1 MDDGI
6 IDVNRHV
13 IQLLFRVFAITSCL
27 VFAPF
32 TAFLYGNREFVTI
45 GNIWRYPIVA
55 TMIAVL
61 CGVCVAAIYG
71 RLWGT
76 RITLICGWGV
86 FALFLYRNV
95 EGMVERYLPF
105 LNVPAELLWIL
116 LLLVG
121 VTAITQLAERS
132 TFLTPILLFSLTLS
146 VLPLAQYWYVGQNA
160 GSGLREGFA
169 TTSEDVWPVKPD
181 IYYLIL
187 DGLARTDVF
196 ESIYGFDFKSFDEVL
211 RREGFVIADRALGA
225 HPMTWLSVPAV
236 LDQEYQA
243 VPGPRGRPATHART
257 DRIMSGNSQTHEEL
271 VAQGYRFVTAT
282 EGGGP
287 FCDLSLSPVR
297 DLTTC
302 LVQGNSIDAAIR
314 LEFAKLTPLH
324 GLANRGLLPSVLS
337 RWLAAEDLRWTSENT
352 TGRTFLVDDLLRTVA
367 LAQGENM
374 GAPVFVLAHMLYPH
388 PPFTLDS
395 ECGPSSHPGFR
406 PSVDAWDDLVGL
418 RMGAECTQK
427 QVLQL
432 ISEVDRDA
440 VIVLQ
445 SDHGPG
451 RGLLRDGKHVQNV
464 PIEDLWTRA
473 SVYSAVRLP
482 ERCRYSV
489 PDTYAGTNTFPV
501 VFNCLSGGDL
511 TFEPARSLWAW
522 YEGRE
527 VRDVTNRLRAYED
540 SLMPSS

>member
-1 MDDGI
+1 MTG
-6 IDVNRHV
+6 
-13 IQLLFRVFAITSCL
+13 RVDRLAKKIPFVGLSATVCMIL
-27 VFAPF
+27 APF
-32 TAFLYGNREFVTI
+32 SAFLSRNHEFVTI
-45 GNIWRYPIVA
+45 VNIWRYPTVA
-55 TMIAVL
+55 ASTAVL
-61 CGVCVAAIYG
+61 CGLCVTLIYG

-76 RITLICGWGV
+76 RVALLFGWGI
-86 FALFLYRNV
+86 FALFLYRD
-95 EGMVERYLPF
+95 VERLLDSYLSF
-105 LNVPAELLWIL
+105 LGVPAELFWTLFL
-116 LLLVG
+116 LIGATVL
-121 VTAITQLAERS
+121 ARLAEKSRVLI
-132 TFLTPILLFSLTLS
+132 TILLFSLTLS
-146 VLPLAQYWYVGQNA
+146 VLPLAQYWYVAQNV
-160 GSGLREGFA
+160 GSGIDERFA
-169 TTSEDVWPVKPD
+169 TTSMENWPVKPD
-181 IYYLIL
+181 IYFLIL

-196 ESIYGFDFKSFDEVL
+196 DRIYDFNFEPFDDVL
-211 RREGFVIADRALGA
+211 RQEGFVIADRALGA
-225 HPMTWLSVPAV
+225 HPMTWLSVPAI

-243 VPGPRGRPATHART
+243 VPGPRGRPATHARA
-257 DRIMSGNSQTHEEL
+257 DRIMSGASRTHEEL
-271 VAQGYRFVTAT
+271 VAQGYKFVTAT

-324 GLANRGLLPSVLS
+324 GLANRGLLPDVLS
-337 RWLAAEDLRWTSENT
+337 RWLAAEDLRWTSENAI
-352 TGRTFLVDDLLRTVA
+352 GRTFLVDDLLRTVA
-367 LAQGENM
+367 SAKSENG
-374 GAPVFVLAHMLYPH
+374 GAAVFVLAHMLYPH

-427 QVLQL
+427 QILEL

-451 RGLLRDGKHVQNV
+451 RGLLRDGNYVQDV

-482 ERCRYSV
+482 ARCRDSV
-489 PDTYAGTNTFPV
+489 PDTFAGTSTFPV
-501 VFNCLSGGDL
+501 VFGCLSGHTRTL
-511 TFEPARSLWAW
+511 ELPRSLWAW

-527 VRDVTNRLRAYED
+527 VRDLTSRLRAYED
-540 SLMPSS
+540 SLATSS